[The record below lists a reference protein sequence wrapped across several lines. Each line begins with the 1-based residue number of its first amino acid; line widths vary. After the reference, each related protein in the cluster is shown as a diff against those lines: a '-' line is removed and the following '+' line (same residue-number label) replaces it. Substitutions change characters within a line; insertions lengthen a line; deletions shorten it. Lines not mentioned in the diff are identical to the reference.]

1 LGRCRVCITAPCS
14 AIMAGTRQHGHPR
27 ALQFKRIFSLGILPN
42 HLPSPYSG
50 NVHSFTPAD
59 LVLPTS
65 KESIEPMD
73 GLSLALALLAWV
85 LIALLSF
92 FVGIIVIR
100 ALRHVT
106 VLMRWT
112 LRSGLDRSSDRNSRH
127 G

>member
-1 LGRCRVCITAPCS
+1 
-14 AIMAGTRQHGHPR
+14 
-27 ALQFKRIFSLGILPN
+27 
-42 HLPSPYSG
+42 
-50 NVHSFTPAD
+50 
-59 LVLPTS
+59 
-65 KESIEPMD
+65 MD

-100 ALRHVT
+100 ASRHVT

-112 LRSGLDRSSDRNSRH
+112 LRSGLDRSSGRNSRH